1 MAAPIELADVCVYTT
16 ISPEKLLEA
25 AREHKSLTE
34 TRRWTPTRL
43 LLPRLRLYA
52 VVLLASILLVS
63 GATSQLS
70 GEELLQLFQAPR
82 ILPLIVGLYALRVT
96 ICL

>member
-43 LLPRLRLYA
+43 LFA
-52 VVLLASILLVS
+52 
-63 GATSQLS
+63 
-70 GEELLQLFQAPR
+70 
-82 ILPLIVGLYALRVT
+82 
-96 ICL
+96 